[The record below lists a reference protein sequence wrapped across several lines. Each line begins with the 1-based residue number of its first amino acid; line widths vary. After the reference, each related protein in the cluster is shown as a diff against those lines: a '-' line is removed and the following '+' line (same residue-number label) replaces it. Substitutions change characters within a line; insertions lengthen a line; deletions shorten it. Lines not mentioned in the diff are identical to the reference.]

1 MGRPKT
7 CQRSFWTSPYV
18 IPDCWAIKA
27 SKIIFHPNSCSLSI
41 FHLTLAFSFPRAMAM
56 IPKKEKEKGWV
67 MVSRN
72 SISPIWIQ
80 KKQLFYFPTP
90 SKSKSFYNIPWV
102 LILWFKESQ
111 KQILKLQ
118 SCFSNL
124 LLFTNFISI
133 GFLYRNV
140 FIFLIINWKLSI

>member
-1 MGRPKT
+1 MSNGVKK
-7 CQRSFWTSPYV
+7 FNKPYLN
-18 IPDCWAIKA
+18 P
-27 SKIIFHPNSCSLSI
+27 
-41 FHLTLAFSFPRAMAM
+41 
-56 IPKKEKEKGWV
+56 
-67 MVSRN
+67 
-72 SISPIWIQ
+72 

-140 FIFLIINWKLSI
+140 FVFHIINRKLSILKEKKIVKKKSGICSFRLIAGKKIELKNLTYLIGTVQSRFSDILFSDNFAKDHF